1 MRNDSEPTPH
11 AGPAAGVRSA
21 LRSMRRSRLGTV
33 IFGPLE
39 GQQWLRVVMDRA
51 IDEFLSSLD
60 VGNCDALEVSGN
72 ARQALP
78 WRSYRQGW
86 YPELDLLEPKP
97 LGTFDVVLCE
107 QVLEHV
113 GGDPWVVFRSL
124 AGLCRPGGHLVVSTP
139 FMVRIHGE
147 DSDFWRFTP
156 QGMALMASAAGL
168 EVVTSGSWGNL
179 WCIWANRAAGGWAV
193 YRPWHRALRRFS
205 LANDPLNP
213 QQVWAVCRKPM
224 SS

>member
-1 MRNDSEPTPH
+1 MSDETAHRPQARPTL
-11 AGPAAGVRSA
+11 S
-21 LRSMRRSRLGTV
+21 LRSTLRSVRRSRIGITA
-33 IFGPLE
+33 FGPIV

-51 IDEFLSSLD
+51 IGEFLASLD
-60 VGNCDALEVSGN
+60 VPSCDALEISGN
-72 ARQALP
+72 AHQALP
-78 WRSYRQGW
+78 WKSYRQAW
-86 YPELDLLEPKP
+86 YPELDLLDPKP

-156 QGMALMASAAGL
+156 QGMVLMASAAGL

-179 WCIWANRAAGGWAV
+179 WCIRANRAAGGWAV

-205 LANDPLNP
+205 LANDALNP
-213 QQVWAVCRKPM
+213 QQVWAVCRKPI
-224 SS
+224 SA